1 MSLVSFVK
9 IENPAEL
16 KDGILHSLNLIN
28 FKFQTN
34 IRNVVIKP
42 NLCYYWDY
50 TTGRTTDPKFVAALI
65 DLIREK
71 ISPDVAISIVESD
84 ASAMKCK
91 HAFRMLGYEKL
102 AQEYDV
108 NLVNLCEVQSDPVE
122 VTAGNES
129 FRFMLPR
136 IIRDSDLRINIPK
149 IKYTFEQIKMT
160 CALKNI
166 FGCNP
171 YPKKSK
177 YHSRIEEAIV
187 ALNKVM
193 KFNLCIVDG
202 NVVSGAKP
210 RRMGLIMSSR
220 DPVAV
225 DAAAARIAGIGH
237 RRVRYISLAAEEG
250 LGNPA
255 FVSRGI
261 SLSYFESLYPRK
273 TIKARLKGK
282 AITLITEMGLSK
294 RLGLA

>member
-1 MSLVSFVK
+1 
-9 IENPAEL
+9 
-16 KDGILHSLNLIN
+16 
-28 FKFQTN
+28 
-34 IRNVVIKP
+34 
-42 NLCYYWDY
+42 
-50 TTGRTTDPKFVAALI
+50 VAALI

-71 ISPDVAISIVESD
+71 VSSNVNISIIESD

-91 HAFRMLGYEKL
+91 YAFKMLGYEKL
-102 AQEYDV
+102 SRDYNVD
-108 NLVNLCEVQSDPVE
+108 LVNLSEGASDNTEVE
-122 VTAGNES
+122 VGNQV
-129 FRFMLPR
+129 FQFMMPR
-136 IIRDSDLRINIPK
+136 IIRDADLRINIPK

-171 YPKKSK
+171 YPKKFR
-177 YHSRIEEAIV
+177 YHSRIEEVIV

-210 RRMGLIMSSR
+210 CRMGLLMSSV

-225 DAAAARIAGIGH
+225 DMAAASIAGIDS
-237 RRVRYISLAAEEG
+237 RKVRYISLAAKEG
-250 LGNPA
+250 VGNHT
-255 FVSRGI
+255 FVSRGT
-261 SLSYFESLYPRK
+261 SPSYFEALYPRK

-282 AITLITEMGLSK
+282 AVTLITEMGLSK